1 MDTKQ
6 ILDTII
12 GVLKEKKATD
22 IVAIPVAEKTTLA
35 DYFVMA
41 SATTVTHL
49 RSLEDDITSKLKEDF
64 DLFPLGVEGR
74 EAGRWILI
82 DYAAIVVHLMHK
94 TEREYYALDK
104 FWQGKESEII
114 SPDDPVL
121 LEQQTEREWG

>member
-49 RSLEDDITSKLKEDF
+49 RSLEGDITSKLKEDF

-74 EAGRWILI
+74 EGGRWILI

-104 FWQGKESEII
+104 FWQGKESEDI

-121 LEQQTEREWG
+121 LEQQEDRE